1 MKSASKLPPLPRK
14 FSAAVYETFL
24 EQSDAAAGRKVLQG
38 RNWLDLAPSP
48 TTPHIP
54 LCSQAS
60 TSPTVDGSKSL
71 KSPPLPPPK
80 SKRLSQL

>member
-14 FSAAVYETFL
+14 FSPTVYETFL
-24 EQSDAAAGRKVLQG
+24 EQSDAAAGGKVLEG
-38 RNWLDLAPSP
+38 RHRLALAPSP
-48 TTPHIP
+48 TTPHVP

-60 TSPTVDGSKSL
+60 TSPTADGNKSL